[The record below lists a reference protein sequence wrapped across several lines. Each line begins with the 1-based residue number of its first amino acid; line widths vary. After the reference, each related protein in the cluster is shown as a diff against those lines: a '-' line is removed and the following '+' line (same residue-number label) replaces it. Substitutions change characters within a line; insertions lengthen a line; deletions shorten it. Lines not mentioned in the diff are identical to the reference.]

1 MEEALVD
8 SVKNTPPIRGR
19 KERNSSIEL
28 FRILAALL
36 VLIVHLNGWMLGGLF
51 DWDDI
56 SITPVHKYGQLAII
70 SISCVCVNCFLL
82 ISGWFGL
89 KLKYSAIL
97 KIWVTLVCIYI
108 PFYAI
113 EHIWHQHYSILGY
126 INSAIAF
133 SKESY
138 FVQCYLM
145 LMFFSPA
152 LNLLIER
159 EKKRIALYTISIV
172 TIEFVMEHVFQNKSL
187 CINEGYSLF
196 HFVTMYLVGRT
207 LYQYKHEILKYP
219 SYLWILVY
227 ILCAGLVGFMQLMGY
242 NKAFAYSNPLVIL
255 ESIMLFLPFV
265 YYNFKSKTINA
276 LSESSF
282 SVYIIQVTT
291 PVCTT
296 LFAVDQYAFKTL
308 SYPTF
313 LLLTILFSIV
323 FFLVCFVY
331 DYYRRRLT
339 KPLLDRL
346 EIRLSS
352 IVNHII

>member
-1 MEEALVD
+1 MLPNADVLF
-8 SVKNTPPIRGR
+8 SGFK
-19 KERNSSIEL
+19 SID
-28 FRILAALL
+28 RA
-36 VLIVHLNGWMLGGLF
+36 
-51 DWDDI
+51 
-56 SITPVHKYGQLAII
+56 
-70 SISCVCVNCFLL
+70 
-82 ISGWFGL
+82 
-89 KLKYSAIL
+89 
-97 KIWVTLVCIYI
+97 
-108 PFYAI
+108 
-113 EHIWHQHYSILGY
+113 
-126 INSAIAF
+126 
-133 SKESY
+133 
-138 FVQCYLM
+138 
-145 LMFFSPA
+145 
-152 LNLLIER
+152 R
-159 EKKRIALYTISIV
+159 KKRIALYTISIV

-323 FFLVCFVY
+323 FYLVCFVY